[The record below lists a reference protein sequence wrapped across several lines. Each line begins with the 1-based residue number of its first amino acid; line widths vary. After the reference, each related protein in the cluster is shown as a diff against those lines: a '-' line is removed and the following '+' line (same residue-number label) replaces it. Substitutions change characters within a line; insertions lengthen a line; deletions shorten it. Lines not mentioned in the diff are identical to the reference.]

1 MEIDVS
7 GLTFRDA
14 TKEEK
19 RKIFRLMN
27 LRSFIWVACAIILVI
42 GVLLIPIQKKW
53 LTIFGLSLSAVVL
66 IYTVLTEMPAWQC
79 KVCTGIVT
87 NKREVS
93 ASEETGL
100 YYNAVTFRS
109 ESGEVMETM
118 PVFDNR
124 TLDLL
129 HEGSRATIVCYNK
142 RHPVLFADEQIN
154 KK

>member
-27 LRSFIWVACAIILVI
+27 MRSFIWVACALILVI
-42 GVLLIPIQKKW
+42 GVLVIPVQKKW

-66 IYTVLTEMPAWQC
+66 FYTVLTEMPAWHC

-87 NKREVS
+87 NKREIS
-93 ASEETGL
+93 ESEETGL

-109 ESGEVMETM
+109 EAGEVMEAM

-129 HEGSRATIVCYNK
+129 HEGSHATIVCYNK
-142 RHPVLFADEQIN
+142 RHPVLFADEQI
-154 KK
+154 K